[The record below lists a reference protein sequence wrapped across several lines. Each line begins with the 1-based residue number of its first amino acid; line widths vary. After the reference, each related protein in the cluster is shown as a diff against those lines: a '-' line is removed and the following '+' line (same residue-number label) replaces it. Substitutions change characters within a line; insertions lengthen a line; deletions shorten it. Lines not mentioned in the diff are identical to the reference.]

1 MENKKVIGIAQV
13 LQHLKDGMTRDDIAE
28 HYGITKAECK
38 LLFQHEDL
46 KGKKTIKKPSFIVVP
61 DATADNIV
69 LDFPV
74 VGEAEVVVETI
85 ETVEDVAETVEVEVE
100 TVAETAPEPKEV
112 EAVEEV
118 TEEEAVEETTDDSEE
133 EGEEV
138 VQDVVKRPSP
148 VWE

>member
-1 MENKKVIGIAQV
+1 MENKKVIGVAQV

-69 LDFPV
+69 LDSPV
-74 VGEAEVVVETI
+74 VGEAEVVTETT
-85 ETVEDVAETVEVEVE
+85 ETVEDVAET
-100 TVAETAPEPKEV
+100 APEPEEA

-118 TEEEAVEETTDDSEE
+118 TEVEAVEETTDDSEE
-133 EGEEV
+133 EGEKV
-138 VQDVVKRPSP
+138 VEDVVKRPSP